1 MMTFKSSTFI
11 AVSLCLG
18 LGAAVGLHQGLNPK
32 SPLDRPSAI
41 EQTPS
46 PQSSTA
52 QNKNQGSIHAKP
64 LQNSEAHESSSLQAL
79 DCGRACKEQIIKKLS
94 AKTQNLT
101 DEDIRLIV
109 DNAKEFAAL
118 LIQNPTDLAALLNTL
133 ENEDNARTHPAAFAI
148 TDAMSQEDHIEVSTF
163 LLRQPDTTARIVGLG
178 LINNLE
184 VQDETSISL
193 FNNLI
198 STEADA
204 QVLVTAINTIIA
216 DPKNGDSFA
225 PALDTILSR
234 QESDF
239 VWGTALLTKVQ
250 LSPTDT
256 KSNVEQALAN
266 PSVKMRRYG
275 MQALH
280 LLKEHHVKTGG
291 ETSFT
296 SDPIIK
302 KHLFNIVNDPDM
314 DSLTIETAFNLI
326 SADQGG

>member
-41 EQTPS
+41 EQNPS

-64 LQNSEAHESSSLQAL
+64 LQNSEAHESSSLQGL

-118 LIQNPTDLAALLNTL
+118 LIQNPTDLAALLNSL
-133 ENEDNARTHPAAFAI
+133 ENEDNARIHPAALAI
-148 TDAMSQEDHIEVSTF
+148 T
-163 LLRQPDTTARIVGLG
+163 G
-178 LINNLE
+178 
-184 VQDETSISL
+184 
-193 FNNLI
+193 
-198 STEADA
+198 DA

-234 QESDF
+234 QETDF